1 MQLDLR
7 GFEYAMEPLR
17 QQRQWRV
24 EKVLAD
30 LGQLQHDISQ
40 TQAELERLC
49 TEYQDRAHSAASAAH
64 QHFDIDNHRR
74 GLHWLAALR
83 TQILENESRLDALQ
97 SQKSEMQQV
106 LVLVQ
111 QKLDVIE
118 QHRDESIA
126 DYKQAQYGRLLAQAD
141 QDWITRRSARSEGGE
156 A

>member
-17 QQRQWRV
+17 KQRQWRM
-24 EKVLAD
+24 EKVIAD
-30 LGQLQHDISQ
+30 LGRLQHDISQ
-40 TQAELERLC
+40 AQAELERLR
-49 TEYQDRAHSAASAAH
+49 TEYRDRAHSAASAAH
-64 QHFDIDNHRR
+64 QRFDIDNHRR
-74 GLHWLAALR
+74 GLHWLAVMR
-83 TQILENESRLDALQ
+83 TQILEKESRLDALQ
-97 SQKSEMQQV
+97 SQKSELQQV

-126 DYKQAQYGRLLAQAD
+126 DYKQAQNGRLLAQAD
-141 QDWITRRSARSEGGE
+141 QGWITRRSSRSEGGE